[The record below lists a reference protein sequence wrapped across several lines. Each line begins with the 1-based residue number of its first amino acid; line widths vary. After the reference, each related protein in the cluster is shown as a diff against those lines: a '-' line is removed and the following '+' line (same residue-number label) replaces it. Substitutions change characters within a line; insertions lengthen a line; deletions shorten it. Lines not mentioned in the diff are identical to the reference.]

1 MDVNYYDNRHPNH
14 RDVTVDNVFIVS
26 QTSLDE
32 NRALH
37 PDLLL
42 QEQKTHRMY
51 LQRSEILV

>member
-1 MDVNYYDNRHPNH
+1 MDVNYYNSHPNH

-32 NRALH
+32 SRASH

-51 LQRSEILV
+51 LQRSEILA